1 MEFTTKKQLE
11 SLQND
16 LLLREAELLR
26 QMANRCREDLLIIK
40 EEASKRI
47 ARGEM
52 EMYDGDLEMAEDRE
66 LLKEAIGLL
75 SQLDDVVEKMLPD
88 WRSSSDLILQISD
101 FYNKVEND
109 DDLGKCI

>member
-11 SLQND
+11 NLDNG
-16 LLLREAELLR
+16 LLMREAELLR
-26 QMANRCREDLLIIK
+26 KFANRCREDLLIIK

-47 ARGEM
+47 AKGTM
-52 EMYDGDLEMAEDRE
+52 EMYDGDFEMAEDRE

-75 SQLDDVVEKMLPD
+75 SQLDNIVEEMLPD
-88 WRSSSDLILQISD
+88 WRSSSDLILHIGD

-109 DDLGKCI
+109 DDLKKHL